1 MNTGRIEIIYGDG
14 GKTAMALGKGLVA
27 AANQKDVVV
36 IRFLKGGQMPEGM
49 EVVRRLEPEMSVFCF
64 EKSSCDFAH
73 LPKEARQEEQLNILN
88 AFHYARKVLTT
99 GECDMLILDG
109 ALGLLDQ
116 GILLEQEL
124 IKLLESRS
132 GTDVLLTGK
141 TLPQGLASMADQIEK
156 VSRA

>member
-1 MNTGRIEIIYGDG
+1 M
-14 GKTAMALGKGLVA
+14 
-27 AANQKDVVV
+27 
-36 IRFLKGGQMPEGM
+36 
-49 EVVRRLEPEMSVFCF
+49 
-64 EKSSCDFAH
+64 
-73 LPKEARQEEQLNILN
+73 
-88 AFHYARKVLTT
+88 TT